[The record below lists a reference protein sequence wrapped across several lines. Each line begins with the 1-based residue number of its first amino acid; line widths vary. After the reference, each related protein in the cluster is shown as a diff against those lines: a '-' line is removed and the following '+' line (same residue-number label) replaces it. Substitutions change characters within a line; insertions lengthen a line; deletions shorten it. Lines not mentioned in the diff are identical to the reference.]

1 MEATEKILKSDMN
14 TFRES
19 VKIVNRLNT
28 NEHITYKVSENE
40 RDKSECIITMNANS
54 FETLLIVV
62 RLHEQMKMH
71 YSTEEIMLT
80 CDNLMKVKKKK
91 NDAAI
96 YFRQTMIKF
105 FWLLFLVIA
114 ILVILLVISQS
125 QKQVERDSK
134 LLEKVLQTPF
144 LLNDSININYK
155 NDSLW

>member
-1 MEATEKILKSDMN
+1 MEVTDKILKSDMD
-14 TFRES
+14 TFREA

-28 NEHITYKVSENE
+28 NEHITYKVSEDE
-40 RDKSECIITMNANS
+40 RDKSECVVTMNADS
-54 FETLLIVV
+54 FETFLIVV

-80 CDNLMKVKKKK
+80 CDNLMRVKKKR

-96 YFRQTMIKF
+96 YLRQAMIRF

-114 ILVILLVISQS
+114 ILVIFLVISQS
-125 QKQVERDSK
+125 QKQVKRDSK
-134 LLEKVLQTPF
+134 LLEKVLQPPF
-144 LLNDSININYK
+144 LLNDTININYK